1 MGSNKSRDQK
11 EIVMIKAY
19 NESEVISRLQHPDT
33 CRQAFEQLV
42 RQYSTPL
49 YWQIRRMV
57 LNHDD
62 ADDLLQNTFIKAWT
76 GLQNFR
82 GDSSLS
88 TWLYRI
94 AMNECL
100 NFLTRRREMLSM
112 DDEEVQRVVM
122 NRLDEDPWF
131 DGDQA
136 ERALQQAILTLPE
149 KQRMVFNLRYFDE
162 MGYEEMSRVL
172 DTSVG
177 ALKASYHHAV
187 KKIEQFVGELDT
199 TD

>member
-1 MGSNKSRDQK
+1 MKPS
-11 EIVMIKAY
+11 Y
-19 NESEVISRLQHPDT
+19 NESALISQLQHPDT

-42 RQYSTPL
+42 RHYSQPL

-76 GLQNFR
+76 GLQQFR
-82 GDSSLS
+82 GESSLF

-122 NRLDEDPWF
+122 NQLD
-131 DGDQA
+131 
-136 ERALQQAILTLPE
+136 
-149 KQRMVFNLRYFDE
+149 
-162 MGYEEMSRVL
+162 
-172 DTSVG
+172 
-177 ALKASYHHAV
+177 
-187 KKIEQFVGELDT
+187 
-199 TD
+199 